1 MVLGFPPP
9 LKNRS
14 NAVRLTRLLRIVFRT
29 IRSRLVRLLP
39 GRVPSVVLVALLAS
53 AVHAGRAL
61 AAPDDPV
68 SIPDATLRTCLETVL
83 KKPAG
88 ATITEAD
95 MASVTVLLCGGYGV
109 ASLEGLQYAT
119 ALSQAGFASNV
130 ISDLAPLAGL
140 TSLTSLE
147 LSNNNSIAD
156 ISALAGL
163 TSLTYL
169 GLGENLIADISALAG
184 LAALETLYL
193 HFNQISDVS
202 PLAELTSIAY
212 LDFSYNDVYDI
223 SALTTNSAIGADT
236 TIDMVDNPLGCAA
249 LSDAAALRTRGA
261 TVYFGDWPGLVPP
274 PAPTGL
280 ALALAGNTATLTW
293 SGSSESAEQAHVYEL
308 RHGSPAELSGWMMV
322 PGGGV
327 AREVSVT
334 VPGLSGNGYFFEV
347 RGVNAAGC
355 GAVAR
360 VSTGTT
366 PSGGP
371 VGIPDAALRRCIEE
385 ALGKHAG
392 AAISQ
397 GEMATLTYLACV
409 GNGVASLEGL
419 QHATA
424 LAEAHLGV
432 NAISDLSPLA
442 ELTSL
447 TTLTVGGNDI
457 ADISPL
463 AGLTSL
469 THLSIAD
476 NYIADISAL
485 AGLTAIEVL
494 AMEVNLISDVSALA
508 GLTSIR
514 LLHLTRNNVYDI
526 SALTRNRG
534 IGPDTRVEMWENPLG
549 CAAVSDAVV
558 LRARGATVVGGSL
571 AEVPPP
577 APTDLSLAVAG
588 DIATLT
594 WGRSTDHRE
603 RAHVYEL
610 RHGRPAALGGWMMV
624 PSSGCRGGWCVGAR
638 EATVLVPRLGD
649 DEYVFEVRG
658 VNFAGCGA
666 VARASIGTPSSVLIP
681 DAALRR
687 CVEEALGKPA
697 GAAISHA
704 EMATLLGLTC
714 RNAGVAD
721 LSGLETATA
730 LVQLDLFGNLVADLA
745 PLGEL
750 AELAELALHGNRVSD
765 VGPLAEIAALE
776 RLWLND
782 NAIADIAPLADNDGL
797 GAGEVRP
804 DGSSDYVDLRGNA
817 LDATALDTYV
827 PALRER
833 GAAVLVDGTHLVPVF
848 LPGGSLFGESFARVI
863 NRSAQA
869 GEVRIE
875 AIDATGQRYGPVTL
889 AIGARQTAHFT
900 ATDLELGNAAKGL
913 AAGVGYGDGDWRLEL
928 RSALDLAVS
937 AYLRARDVGHGLVSG
952 MSAVAPETYAQHHM
966 MTFDPGSG
974 PGRASKLRLLN
985 PGAKVARALIEGID
999 DSGETASVAVTV
1011 PAGGSRDF
1019 TAAALAAGDGDGV
1032 VAGRLG
1038 DGVGK
1043 WRFTATSYDGVHV
1056 LSLLESTMQLT
1067 NLSSS
1072 APAGS
1077 PHHLPLF
1084 RAASPARE
1092 GYLRIVNLSQ
1102 GPGSVELRAFDQNGR
1117 PAAPVSWA
1125 LRPGGTEISWRDLA
1139 SGSSARGLPNGIGE
1153 GNWRLEL
1160 HTSLD
1165 IRALSY
1171 FHTGDAVYGLH
1182 PFAPRTDDGASHV
1195 GIFNPASNR
1204 NIAGLLRLVN
1214 VGDAVAQ
1221 VEITGI
1227 DDRGESTGGLV
1238 RTAVPAGA
1246 TREFTATQLESGNAE
1261 ALSGALGDGE
1271 GKWQLQIATDG
1282 DLRVLSLLAI
1292 PEGFLTNVSR

>member
-1 MVLGFPPP
+1 MVLGEFAHGE
-9 LKNRS
+9 RQRRQ
-14 NAVRLTRLLRIVFRT
+14 RLR
-29 IRSRLVRLLP
+29 P
-39 GRVPSVVLVALLAS
+39 GRAHGIVLLALLAS
-53 AVHAGRAL
+53 ATFAGRAL

-68 SIPDATLRTCLETVL
+68 SIPDAALRTCLERAL
-83 KKPAG
+83 EQPAG

-95 MASVTVLLCGGYGV
+95 MASVTSLDCGGSGV

-119 ALSQAGFASNV
+119 ALSEADLQANAIPELS
-130 ISDLAPLAGL
+130 PLVEL
-140 TSLTSLE
+140 TSLTTLDVAY
-147 LSNNNSIAD
+147 NDIAD

-163 TSLTYL
+163 TSLTSL
-169 GLGENLIADISALAG
+169 SIGENAISDISALASLTAIEALIMDTNQVSD
-184 LAALETLYL
+184 LAA
-193 HFNQISDVS
+193 V
-202 PLAELTSIAY
+202 AGLTSIRT
-212 LDFSYNDVYDI
+212 LHFWDNDVYDI
-223 SALTTNSAIGADT
+223 SALTANSGIGPGDD
-236 TIDMVDNPLGCAA
+236 ILMWGNPLGCAA
-249 LSDAAALRTRGA
+249 LADATVLEARGA
-261 TVYFGDWPGLVPP
+261 VLVIGDAGLLPP

-280 ALALAGNTATLTW
+280 TLAVAGNTATLTW
-293 SGSSESAEQAHVYEL
+293 GGSSEPAEQAHIWEL
-308 RHGSPAELSGWMMV
+308 RHGGPAELGGWTMI
-322 PGGGV
+322 PGGRA
-327 AREVSVT
+327 ARQVSVT
-334 VPGLSGNGYFFEV
+334 VPGLRGNEYAFEV
-347 RGVNAAGC
+347 RGVNAEGC
-355 GAVAR
+355 GAAAR
-360 VSTGTT
+360 VSTGI
-366 PSGGP
+366 PSSGGL
-371 VGIPDAALRRCIEE
+371 VSIPDIALSRCLEE
-385 ALGKHAG
+385 ALGKRAG
-392 AAISQ
+392 AAVSQ
-397 GEMATLTYLACV
+397 GEMATLTYLSCV

-442 ELTSL
+442 GLASL

-457 ADISPL
+457 ADISML

-494 AMEVNLISDVSALA
+494 AMEVNLISDISVLA

-526 SALTRNRG
+526 SALTRNSG

-549 CAAVSDAVV
+549 CAAVSDAAV
-558 LRARGATVVGGSL
+558 LRARGATVAGGSF

-577 APTDLSLAVAG
+577 APADLSLAVTG
-588 DIATLT
+588 DSATLT

-603 RAHVYEL
+603 RAHVYEV
-610 RHGRPAALGGWMMV
+610 RYGRRAGLGDWMMV
-624 PSSGCRGGWCVGAR
+624 PSGGCRGGWCVGAR
-638 EATVLVPRLGD
+638 EVTVLVPGLGD

-666 VARASIGTPSSVLIP
+666 VAHVSIGTPSSVRIP

-687 CVEEALGKPA
+687 CIEVALGKPA

-721 LSGLETATA
+721 LTGLETATA
-730 LVQLDLFGNLVADLA
+730 LVQLDLFGNVVADLA
-745 PLGEL
+745 PLREL
-750 AELAELALHGNRVSD
+750 EELTELALHGNRIAD
-765 VGPLAEIAALE
+765 LAPLAGIEALE

-782 NAIADIAPLADNDGL
+782 NAIANIAPLADNAGL

-817 LDATALDTYV
+817 LDPMALNIHA

-848 LPGGSLFGESFARVI
+848 LPGGSLFGESFARVV

-869 GEVRIE
+869 GEASIE

-889 AIGARQTAHFT
+889 TIGARQTAHFT
-900 ATDLELGNAAKGL
+900 ATDLELGNATKGL
-913 AAGVGYGDGDWRLEL
+913 PAGVGYGNGDWRLEL
-928 RSALDLAVS
+928 RSALDLDVS
-937 AYLRARDVGHGLVSG
+937 AYLRARDVGHGLVSS
-952 MSAVAPETYAQHHM
+952 MDAVAPEAYARHRV
-966 MTFDPGSG
+966 MTFDPGSDT
-974 PGRASKLRLLN
+974 GRASKLRLLN
-985 PGAKVARALIEGID
+985 PSSKVARAFIEGTD

-1019 TAAALAAGDGDGV
+1019 TAAALETGDGDGV
-1032 VAGRLG
+1032 VAGSLG
-1038 DGVGK
+1038 DGAGT
-1043 WRFTATSYDGVHV
+1043 WRIEATSYDGVQV
-1056 LSLLESTMQLT
+1056 LNLLESAMQVT

-1084 RAASPARE
+1084 RAARPERE

-1102 GPGSVELRAFDQNGR
+1102 VPGSVELRAFDQNGR
-1117 PAAPVSWA
+1117 AAAPVSWA
-1125 LRPGGTEISWRDLA
+1125 LGPGGSEVSWRDLA
-1139 SGSSARGLPNGIGE
+1139 SGSSAHGLPNGIGE

-1165 IRALSY
+1165 IRAMSY
-1171 FHTGDAVYGLH
+1171 LDAGDAVYALH
-1182 PFAPRTDDGASHV
+1182 PFAPRTDDGASRV
-1195 GIFNPASNR
+1195 GMFNPASNE
-1204 NIAGLLRLVN
+1204 NIAGVLRLVN
-1214 VGDAVAQ
+1214 VGETTAQ

-1227 DDRGESTGGLV
+1227 DGHGESPGGAV
-1238 RTAVPAGA
+1238 RTTVPAGA
-1246 TREFTATQLESGNAE
+1246 TRTFTASELESGNAD

-1271 GKWQLQIATDG
+1271 GKWQLLIAADG
-1282 DLRVLSLLAI
+1282 DLRVLSLLKI
-1292 PEGFLTNVSR
+1292 PEGLLTNVSR